1 MCEGNPNLPPEAK
14 TAKCLCI
21 PVLVLAIIS
30 TSSIFMFPAGLL
42 MCVSGILGIVGT
54 SIVICCGPS
63 NPGEGSGKLKCCAI
77 LCIIAAVFHLIGLI
91 LMIVVYAVA
100 CAETERTWGGGS
112 CAVYTGWLII
122 IIIDGLISVGAG
134 VLEVVCA
141 VKCMAASTVLAI
153 PYEGSQVATATGVAT
168 NAVVATAVVA
178 TAAPPAVV
186 TASVASP
193 VAAAVASPVAQP
205 GAPTA
210 VAVAVPPTYAA
221 AAEA

>member
-153 PYEGSQVATATGVAT
+153 PYEGSQVATATGVAA

>member
-1 MCEGNPNLPPEAK
+1 M
-14 TAKCLCI
+14 
-21 PVLVLAIIS
+21 LVLAIIS

-178 TAAPPAVV
+178 AAPPA
-186 TASVASP
+186 SSP
-193 VAAAVASPVAQP
+193 RRSPRP
-205 GAPTA
+205 WW
-210 VAVAVPPTYAA
+210 PPSPRPSLSLARRRPSPSPCRRRTP
-221 AAEA
+221 AAEARVIMRRRPRTRQSA

>member
-1 MCEGNPNLPPEAK
+1 MAGLSFSSK
-14 TAKCLCI
+14 TAKCICI

-153 PYEGSQVATATGVAT
+153 PYKGSQVATATGVAT

-193 VAAAVASPVAQP
+193 VVAAVASPVAQP

>member
-14 TAKCLCI
+14 TAKCICI

-63 NPGEGSGKLKCCAI
+63 KPGEGSGKLKCCAI
-77 LCIIAAVFHLIGLI
+77 LCIIAAVFHLVGLI
-91 LMIVVYAVA
+91 LMIVVYALA
-100 CAETERTWGGGS
+100 CAEAETWWRGGCG
-112 CAVYTGWLII
+112 VYTGWLII

-141 VKCMAASTVLAI
+141 VKCMSASAVLAI

-193 VAAAVASPVAQP
+193 VVAAVASPVAQP